1 MIQYKHIPLQ
11 DTVKIDSIVNASRQK
26 IGKNFVFEGESHN
39 FWEMQY
45 AALGTAII
53 CTKNEFYELRQGQL
67 TFFSPNKFHVLYG
80 NGHRS
85 SELWVFSFRCDSP
98 LMEKFDQILI
108 NPTTEIQQ
116 LMESI
121 IKESE
126 RNFVSEPAPTDGRIL
141 RRRPHTSFGYEQ
153 SIKNLLEVL
162 LLYLFRQESSRR
174 ELPNA
179 KSINSHWL
187 PDSLAEEIHFY
198 LESHIHSTISL
209 QQIADMFNLS
219 VTYIKKLY
227 RVAYSTGIIS
237 DFNQMKLREIKHVL
251 SSTSLSIS
259 EISALFDFR
268 SVYYFSN
275 FFKRHTGMSPTT
287 YRKIVTSQ

>member
-26 IGKNFVFEGESHN
+26 VGKNFVFEGESHN

-126 RNFVSEPAPTDGRIL
+126 FC
-141 RRRPHTSFGYEQ
+141 Q
-153 SIKNLLEVL
+153 
-162 LLYLFRQESSRR
+162 
-174 ELPNA
+174 
-179 KSINSHWL
+179 
-187 PDSLAEEIHFY
+187 
-198 LESHIHSTISL
+198 
-209 QQIADMFNLS
+209 
-219 VTYIKKLY
+219 
-227 RVAYSTGIIS
+227 
-237 DFNQMKLREIKHVL
+237 
-251 SSTSLSIS
+251 
-259 EISALFDFR
+259 
-268 SVYYFSN
+268 
-275 FFKRHTGMSPTT
+275 
-287 YRKIVTSQ
+287 